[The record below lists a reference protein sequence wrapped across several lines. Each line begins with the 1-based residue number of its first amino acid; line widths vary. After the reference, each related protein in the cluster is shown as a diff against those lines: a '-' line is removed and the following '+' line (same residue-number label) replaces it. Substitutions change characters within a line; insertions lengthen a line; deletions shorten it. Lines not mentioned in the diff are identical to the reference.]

1 MFGKLLLNY
10 MPGLQNLLAY
20 DKSWLKQDVKAGLSV
35 AAVAL
40 PVAIAYAELAG
51 VGAIVGLYSCV
62 LPMIAYALFGSSR
75 QLIVGPDAT
84 TCAVIAAVVFPLSA
98 GNPELHW
105 QLTIVMTLMMGGW
118 CLLASKFRLGALA
131 DLLSHPI
138 LTGLLNG
145 VAVTIIVG
153 QLGKV
158 LGITLDEAQV
168 IEKIMALPGRLS
180 GSHLLTIGVSLLTL
194 GILMAIKTYRSQ
206 WPAPLI
212 AIVMTTLLV
221 WGTSAQQYGIATIG
235 GDGFQSGL
243 PVVNW
248 GRSSQVRCVI

>member
-1 MFGKLLLNY
+1 MVLNY
-10 MPGLQNLLAY
+10 MPGLKNLLAY
-20 DKSWLKQDVKAGLSV
+20 DKSWLKHDVKAGLSV

-62 LPMIAYALFGSSR
+62 LPMLAYALFGSSR

-84 TCAVIAAVVFPLSA
+84 TCAVIAAVVVPLSA

-105 QLTIVMTLMMGGW
+105 QLTIVMTVMMGGW

-158 LGITLDEAQV
+158 LGITLDEEQV
-168 IEKIMALPGRLS
+168 IEKIIALPGRLS
-180 GSHLLTIGVSLLTL
+180 EIHLLTL
-194 GILMAIKTYRSQ
+194 GISID
-206 WPAPLI
+206 WPPESPDSWYHL
-212 AIVMTTLLV
+212 
-221 WGTSAQQYGIATIG
+221 S
-235 GDGFQSGL
+235 
-243 PVVNW
+243 
-248 GRSSQVRCVI
+248 

>member
-212 AIVMTTLLV
+212 AIV
-221 WGTSAQQYGIATIG
+221 
-235 GDGFQSGL
+235 
-243 PVVNW
+243 
-248 GRSSQVRCVI
+248 